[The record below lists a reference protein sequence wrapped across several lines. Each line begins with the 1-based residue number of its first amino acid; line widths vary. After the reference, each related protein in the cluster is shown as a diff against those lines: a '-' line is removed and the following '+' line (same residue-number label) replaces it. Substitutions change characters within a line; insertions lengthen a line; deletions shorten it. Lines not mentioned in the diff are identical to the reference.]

1 MKPETAKFLAYA
13 RKLLDD
19 ASKMLITDLPDHA
32 ARTAYLAS
40 FHAARA
46 YCFERS
52 GNVAKTHKGV
62 QSEFYRLSKDDE
74 TVDPDLRGFLSRA
87 YRFKASADY
96 ETGTDDTAAPE
107 DARDAIETATL
118 FVNAIGRSTP
128 VRDPT
133 A

>member
-1 MKPETAKFLAYA
+1 LAYA

-19 ASKMLITDLPDHA
+19 ASKMLTSELPDHA

-52 GNVAKTHKGV
+52 GNVPKTHKGV

-74 TVDPDLRGFLSRA
+74 AVDSELRGFLSRA

-96 ETGTDDTAAPE
+96 ETEPDNTSTPE
-107 DARDAIETATL
+107 DARDAVETATL
-118 FVNAIGRSTP
+118 FVDTIGRSTP
-128 VRDPT
+128 LRDPT
-133 A
+133 F